1 MTIKGPVMTKQG
13 RQQQNRD
20 SNDKNLHKQQ
30 LTSGGYA
37 AQAAGSTMSTLV
49 MCRHSVAG
57 AGAIVGAAIVVGAG
71 VTLLD
76 LLVALLVALARLSLL
91 VMALS
96 LFAPLLALLLL
107 LVCLQHHC

>member
-1 MTIKGPVMTKQG
+1 MMTIKGPVMTKQG
-13 RQQQNRD
+13 RQRQNRD

-49 MCRHSVAG
+49 MCWHSVAG

-76 LLVALLVALARLSLL
+76 LLVALARLSLL
-91 VMALS
+91 VMAVS